1 VSEDI
6 YSAAIMKP
14 PSLLPILT
22 VALLLAATPGPLP
35 RSAYA
40 DEGQP
45 TLKSLLDGDGGLRL
59 ADRPLDRAA
68 LAKIYETRD
77 YQPIWT
83 PEAEASL
90 LQALS
95 DAETH
100 GLDAKDFVVPAAKP
114 EERDLLLTDAFL
126 RYAQALARGRVNSGK
141 IESDWSLPVPEFDD
155 AATLAAATSGD
166 PAAVLADLAPAHEPY
181 RRLQAALRRYR
192 AIAAAGGWP
201 SVPETARQP
210 KLKRGDHGSAV
221 VALRRRLAAEGFLA
235 DTGSDSFDMPLEVA
249 VKRYQAQNGL
259 ETDGHVGHD
268 SFAALNVT
276 AAARVEQI
284 RDNLERWREMPR
296 EYPAT
301 RIEVNIPAAWLTVYD
316 DGVRGIAMRAIVG
329 AEIHP
334 TPVLA
339 AEMNAVL
346 FNPPWNIPISIMK
359 KEILPH
365 ARTDPDFMEK
375 NHYVYVSQH
384 GYSTIRQ
391 LPGPGNAL
399 GRIKFE
405 LPNIYDVYLHDTP
418 SHSLFNKV
426 LRSLSHGC
434 VRLED
439 PRGLALHVLGGGKK
453 AWKLEDI
460 DNAVA
465 TGETHRVSLP
475 HNIPVYLI
483 YLTAFV
489 DPDGT
494 MEFRNDVYGRD
505 ARLDAAMTARD
516 AAEHLGGSGVVPATP
531 ALPAPPASPA
541 PATPKPAVSTVPAS
555 APAPAPAPAVQKTAA
570 GRL

>member
-1 VSEDI
+1 
-6 YSAAIMKP
+6 MKP
-14 PSLLPILT
+14 SLLLPILT
-22 VALLLAATPGPLP
+22 VTLLLAATPGPFSG
-35 RSAYA
+35 SAYGDA
-40 DEGQP
+40 GSSP
-45 TLKSLLDGDGGLRL
+45 LKSLLAGDGGLSI
-59 ADRPLDRAA
+59 AERPLDRAA
-68 LAKIYETRD
+68 LAKIYESRD

-83 PEAEASL
+83 TEREASL
-90 LQALS
+90 LKALGE
-95 DAETH
+95 AEAH
-100 GLDAKDFVVPAAKP
+100 GLDPAVFAVPAGKP

-126 RYAQALARGRVNSGK
+126 RYAQALARGRVDSAK
-141 IESDWSLPVPEFDD
+141 IESDWALPLPEFDGT
-155 AATLAAATSGD
+155 AVLAAAASGD
-166 PAAVLADLAPAHEPY
+166 DPAEILAALAPTHEPY
-181 RRLQAALRRYR
+181 RRLQAALQRYR
-192 AIAAAGGWP
+192 AIAGAGGWP

-210 KLKRGDHGSAV
+210 KLKRGDRGPEVA
-221 VALRRRLAAEGFLA
+221 ALRRRLASEGFIA
-235 DTGSDSFDMPLEVA
+235 DGGGESFDMALEVA

-259 ETDGHVGHD
+259 EPDGHVGHD
-268 SFAALNVT
+268 SFAALNAS

-296 EYPAT
+296 DLPAT

-316 DGVRGIAMRAIVG
+316 DGVRGIGMRAIVG

-334 TPVLA
+334 TPVLT

-365 ARTDPDFMEK
+365 VRTDPDYMEK
-375 NHYVYVSQH
+375 NHYVFVSQH

-418 SHSLFNKV
+418 THSLFNKV
-426 LRSLSHGC
+426 LRNLSHGC

-439 PRGLALHVLGGGKK
+439 PRGLAVHVLGGGKK
-453 AWKLEDI
+453 IWNLDDI

-516 AAEHLGGSGVVPATP
+516 AAEHLGAPSAAPAARAP
-531 ALPAPPASPA
+531 AAPA
-541 PATPKPAVSTVPAS
+541 PAAPAPVAPKPARGTVPAS
-555 APAPAPAPAVQKTAA
+555 APAPVPAVQKTAA
-570 GRL
+570 DRL

>member
-1 VSEDI
+1 MSEDI
-6 YSAAIMKP
+6 YSRAIMKHV
-14 PSLLPILT
+14 SLLPTLT
-22 VALLLAATPGPLP
+22 VALLLAATPGPLL

-45 TLKSLLDGDGGLRL
+45 TLKSLLDGDGSLRI
-59 ADRPLDRAA
+59 ADRPLDRGA
-68 LAKIYETRD
+68 LADIYESRD

-83 PEAEASL
+83 PEREASL
-90 LQALS
+90 LKALS
-95 DAETH
+95 DAVAH
-100 GLDAKDFVVPAAKP
+100 GLDPGDFTVPPGKP

-126 RYAQALARGRVNSGK
+126 RYAQALAQGRVDSAK
-141 IESDWSLPVPEFDD
+141 IENDWSVPVPEFDGT
-155 AATLAAATSGD
+155 AILAAAASGD
-166 PAAVLADLAPAHEPY
+166 DPAEILAALPPTHGPY
-181 RRLQAALRRYR
+181 RRLQAALQRYR
-192 AIAAAGGWP
+192 VIAAAGGWP
-201 SVPETARQP
+201 NVPETPRQP
-210 KLKRGDHGSAV
+210 KLKRGDHGPAV
-221 VALRRRLAAEGFLA
+221 AALRRRLAVEGFIA
-235 DTGSDSFDMPLEVA
+235 DSGSDSFDMPLEAA
-249 VKRYQAQNGL
+249 VKRYQTQNGL
-259 ETDGHVGHD
+259 EPDGHVGPE

-296 EYPAT
+296 DFPAT
-301 RIEVNIPAAWLTVYD
+301 RIEVNVPAAWLTVFD
-316 DGVRGIAMRAIVG
+316 DGVRGIGMRAIVG
-329 AEIHP
+329 APIHP
-334 TPVLA
+334 TPVLT

-365 ARTDPDFMEK
+365 VAADPDYMEK
-375 NHYVYVSQH
+375 NHYVFVSQH

-426 LRSLSHGC
+426 LRNLSHGC

-453 AWKLEDI
+453 VWNLADI

-465 TGETHRVSLP
+465 TGETHRVALP
-475 HNIPVYLI
+475 HDIPVYLI

-505 ARLDAAMTARD
+505 ARLDEAMTARD
-516 AAEHLGGSGVVPATP
+516 AAEHLGA
-531 ALPAPPASPA
+531 PAPGPAPTPPAAASPA
-541 PATPKPAVSTVPAS
+541 PAAPKPARGTVPAS
-555 APAPAPAPAVQKTAA
+555 APALAPAPTVQKTAA
-570 GRL
+570 DRL

>member
-1 VSEDI
+1 VANHI
-6 YSAAIMKP
+6 YSGAIMNRI
-14 PSLLPILT
+14 SLLSIPA

-40 DEGQP
+40 DEGP
-45 TLKSLLDGDGGLRL
+45 ANLKSLLQAEGELRVDGRS
-59 ADRPLDRAA
+59 LDRAF
-68 LAKIYETRD
+68 LAKLYD
-77 YQPIWT
+77 NLGYLPIWT
-83 PEAEASL
+83 AEREAAL
-90 LQALS
+90 LKALGE
-95 DAETH
+95 AETH
-100 GLDAKDFVVPAAKP
+100 GLESADFALPATTKP

-126 RYAQALARGRVNSGK
+126 RYAEALGRGRVNSAK
-141 IESDWSLPVPEFDD
+141 IESDWALPGPDFDGP
-155 AATLAAATSGD
+155 AVIAAAMGGD
-166 PAAVLADLAPAHEPY
+166 PAAVLAQLAPVHEPY
-181 RRLQAALRRYR
+181 RRLQVALQRYR

-201 SVPETARQP
+201 AVPESPKQP
-210 KLKRGDHGSAV
+210 KLKRGDHGPV
-221 VALRRRLAAEGFLA
+221 VAALRQRLAAEGFLA
-235 DTGSDSFDMPLEVA
+235 AAAGDSFDAPLEAA

-259 ETDGHVGHD
+259 AVDGHVGHE
-268 SFAALNVT
+268 SFAALNVS
-276 AAARVEQI
+276 AAERVAQI

-296 EYPAT
+296 TYPAT
-301 RIEVNIPAAWLTVYD
+301 RIEVDIPAAWLTVYD
-316 DGVRGIAMRAIVG
+316 DGMAGIGMRAIVG
-329 AEIHP
+329 QEIHP
-334 TPVLA
+334 TPVLT

-365 ARTDPDFMEK
+365 AASDPGYMEK

-384 GYSTIRQ
+384 GYQTIRQ

-405 LPNIYDVYLHDTP
+405 LPNVYDVYLHDTP

-426 LRSLSHGC
+426 LRNLSHGC

-439 PRGLALHVLGGGKK
+439 PRALAVHVLTGGKK
-453 AWKLEDI
+453 VWKLADV

-475 HNIPVYLI
+475 HSIPVYLI
-483 YLTAFV
+483 YMTAFV

-516 AAEHLGGSGVVPATP
+516 KAEELGAPG
-531 ALPAPPASPA
+531 PAPVLSPPPAA
-541 PATPKPAVSTVPAS
+541 PKPVRGTIPAS
-555 APAPAPAPAVQKTAA
+555 APGAVPAAA
-570 GRL
+570 RMAADHL